1 MSNYVN
7 GICQIC
13 LNLRHECVCPEALVE
28 DVVDLTPKRAIPT
41 APKPPEIR
49 MIETEDDAA
58 FIKMY
63 EEKYPAMT
71 TEFKRICSEQYIT
84 FCKKN
89 HNYGTSNIA
98 MGTNLENADDIK
110 LSLSGLWFRVFD
122 KCNRLKQLV
131 VLGNSDKVGE
141 SSADS
146 FGDLSVY
153 GIIAQI
159 IQRGKWGK

>member
-1 MSNYVN
+1 MSDYDE
-7 GICQIC
+7 ICDVC
-13 LNLRHECVCPEALVE
+13 YNFKYECVCPKELPA
-28 DVVDLTPKRAIPT
+28 DVVDLTPKKPTPAKPRAE
-41 APKPPEIR
+41 KP

-110 LSLSGLWFRVFD
+110 LSLSGLWFRLFD